1 MAGQAVC
8 CSFSK
13 SVVGAIG
20 ARRAAGTGPASLDI
34 IVVTDLAERHRHQVH
49 HLLID
54 NHRRVE
60 ASTSIRLALGLP
72 HQDTIYACCSTEPA
86 AGSGVASAGI
96 LHKWR
101 ANWNRCSQPVVTGS
115 DEPPPSCP
123 PSLAQFAR
131 SKRAHARLN
140 LPAKDREAPSTHRA
154 WPTSPLP
161 LSSVV
166 ASTSTEHHA
175 SDAMTTKG

>member
-13 SVVGAIG
+13 SVGGAIG
-20 ARRAAGTGPASLDI
+20 ARRPAGTGPASLDI

-49 HLLID
+49 HRLID

-60 ASTSIRLALGLP
+60 ASNSVRLALDLP
-72 HQDTIYACCSTEPA
+72 HEDTFCVRCCSTEPA
-86 AGSGVASAGI
+86 ACSGVARACI
-96 LHKWR
+96 LHAWR
-101 ANWNRCSQPVVTGS
+101 ASWNRCSQPVATGS

-123 PSLAQFAR
+123 PSLARFAG
-131 SKRAHARLN
+131 SKRAHARLD
-140 LPAKDREAPSTHRA
+140 LPAKDREAPSTHPA

-166 ASTSTEHHA
+166 ASTSTEDMHA
-175 SDAMTTKG
+175 TP